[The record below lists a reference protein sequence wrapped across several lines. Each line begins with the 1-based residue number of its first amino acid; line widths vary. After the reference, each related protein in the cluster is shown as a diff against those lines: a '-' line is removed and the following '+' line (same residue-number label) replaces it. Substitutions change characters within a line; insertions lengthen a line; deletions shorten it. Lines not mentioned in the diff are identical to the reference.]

1 MEEKEARVLLFN
13 TEETVQKFILVAVEE
28 ENGEIPAEQSLDEL
42 SELLA
47 TAGGE
52 EAARLIQRRE
62 SPHPKTYLGSGKI
75 EEVKAALELTH
86 ADGVITDDELTPAQ
100 LRNLSEACGV
110 KVIDR
115 TLLILDIFS
124 QRAVTR
130 EGQLQVELAQLNYRL
145 TRLAGLGAQL
155 SRQGGSVGAGNH
167 SRGAGET
174 KLELDRRYIR
184 QRIDVLNRQLK
195 ELENQRE
202 VARSR
207 RIKNQVPLIALVGYT
222 NAGKSTLFN
231 RLTQSEVL
239 EEDKLFATLDTTT
252 RRAELPSG
260 REVLFSDTVGFIH
273 KLPHQLVKAFRAT
286 LEEVRYADILLHV
299 VDASDEKAV
308 MEMTVTR
315 QAMDELGAGDK
326 PVLVL
331 LNKQDRLNEM
341 SKVAIFPQDRRRQLK
356 ISAFSAADRQRVLE
370 ELDRM
375 LDEREVEF
383 SVCIPYSMGR
393 LVSMLR
399 ENGKVLEEE
408 YREEGTW
415 LRVRTQKQYQS
426 MVKEYLL

>member
-1 MEEKEARVLLFN
+1 MEEKETRVSLFS

-28 ENGEIPAEQSLDEL
+28 ENAEIPAEQSLDEL

-47 TAGGE
+47 TAGGG

-75 EEVKAALELTH
+75 EEVKATLELTH

-145 TRLAGLGAQL
+145 TRLAGLGVQL

-195 ELENQRE
+195 ELESQRE

-207 RIKNQVPLIALVGYT
+207 RMKNQVPLIALVGYT

-341 SKVAIFPQDRRRQLK
+341 DRVTIFPQDRRKQLK

-399 ENGKVLEEE
+399 ENGKVLGEE

-415 LRVRTQKQYQS
+415 LKMRAQKQYQS
-426 MVKEYLL
+426 MVKEYLI